1 LQQAFATIRE
11 KAAQRHLVIVRS
23 DGRCLTLPAPAKE
36 ATPPEAVA
44 SVEKMLPSGVK
55 RNVAVIGETAW
66 TAADAVSLQ
75 AANQAIPFSDC

>member
-1 LQQAFATIRE
+1 
-11 KAAQRHLVIVRS
+11 
-23 DGRCLTLPAPAKE
+23 
-36 ATPPEAVA
+36 
-44 SVEKMLPSGVK
+44 MLPSSVK